1 MLIEL
6 VILYIK
12 HLMNIEKGSSSMNDL
27 NINIMLVKYMAQ
39 KFFLLKKS

>member
-1 MLIEL
+1 
-6 VILYIK
+6 
-12 HLMNIEKGSSSMNDL
+12 MNIEKGRSSMNDL